1 MNRLYYYLYNK
12 GESMKI
18 NNIFL
23 TTALALI
30 AIIIIVLMINL
41 INSYEGAIDNGQIT
55 IEVIDIDQSIIESKT
70 IYYVKGQTLT
80 MLIETHF
87 NDVIFEETV
96 YGPFLKAIE
105 GYVTPNDYSTYLSL
119 YINDQYSLLGISKI
133 KIVNQMIV
141 SIRVVSSI

>member
-30 AIIIIVLMINL
+30 AIIIIVLMIN
-41 INSYEGAIDNGQIT
+41 IISSYEGATDNGQIT
-55 IEVIDIDQSIIESKT
+55 IEVIDIDQSIIQSKT
-70 IYYVKGQTLT
+70 INYVKGQTLT

-87 NDVIFEETV
+87 NDVIFEETT

-105 GYVTPNDYSTYLSL
+105 GYVTPNDYSTYLSIYVNEL
-119 YINDQYSLLGISKI
+119 YSVVGINKI
-133 KIVNQMIV
+133 KIVNLMVV